1 MIVHSKI
8 ENDVV
13 HSKEIVPEMVY
24 SNVID
29 DNIYSTE
36 VDYASISEIIRLL
49 ENGEARSTEDDLTR
63 LLE

>member
-8 ENDVV
+8 ENEIV
-13 HSKEIVPEMVY
+13 HSNI
-24 SNVID
+24 ID
-29 DNIYSTE
+29 NTIFSKE

-49 ENGEARSTEDDLTR
+49 EDGQARSTEDDLTR

>member
-1 MIVHSKI
+1 MIVYSKI

-13 HSKEIVPEMVY
+13 HSKEVIPITVY

-29 DNIYSTE
+29 NTIYSNE

-49 ENGEARSTEDDLTR
+49 ENGEARSTEDYLTR